1 MTLEQF
7 KQLETFK
14 PIWEF
19 YYKNFYVTANHDLN
33 GLAAHLKETT
43 GFSTDMNCNAC
54 KEQVI
59 RLGRNLYEENAKQYE
74 NITAEKQPKQSTS
87 NKRR

>member
-1 MTLEQF
+1 MTQETF

-19 YYKNFYVTANHDLN
+19 YFANFYVTSNHDLN
-33 GLAAHLKETT
+33 GLAEWLKTNT

-59 RLGRNLYEENAKQYE
+59 RLGRNIYEENKQNYE
-74 NITAEKQPKQSTS
+74 QETQPKPQI
-87 NKRR
+87 NRKRKGN

>member
-7 KQLETFK
+7 NQLVTFK

-19 YYKNFYVTANHDLN
+19 YYSNFYVTANHDLN
-33 GLAAHLKETT
+33 GLAEWLKNNT
-43 GFSTDMNCNAC
+43 GFSTDMSCNAC

-59 RLGRNLYEENAKQYE
+59 RTGRNLYEENKQYE
-74 NITAEKQPKQSTS
+74 QETQPKPQSGR
-87 NKRR
+87 KRKGN

>member
-19 YYKNFYVTANHDLN
+19 YFSNFYLQQSHNLN
-33 GLAAHLKETT
+33 GLADWLKDNT
-43 GFSTDMNCNAC
+43 GYSTDMNCNAC

-59 RLGRNLYEENAKQYE
+59 RIARNLYEENKKEYG
-74 NITAEKQPKQSTS
+74 
-87 NKRR
+87 KRKK

>member
-7 KQLETFK
+7 NQLATFK

-19 YYKNFYVTANHDLN
+19 YYKNFYVTSNHDLN

-59 RLGRNLYEENAKQYE
+59 RLGRNLYEEN
-74 NITAEKQPKQSTS
+74 EKNYGTQPKQESP
-87 NKRR
+87 KQRGGR

>member
-1 MTLEQF
+1 MTLDQF

-14 PIWEF
+14 LIWEF
-19 YYKNFYVTANHDLN
+19 YYKNFYVTADHNLN
-33 GLAAHLKETT
+33 GLAAFLKDTI

-59 RLGRNLYEENAKQYE
+59 RLGRNLYEENEKNYE
-74 NITAEKQPKQSTS
+74 PKQR
-87 NKRR
+87 KRTKAE

>member
-1 MTLEQF
+1 MTQETF

-19 YYKNFYVTANHDLN
+19 YFANFYVTSNHDLN
-33 GLAAHLKETT
+33 GLADWLKTNT

-59 RLGRNLYEENAKQYE
+59 RLGRNIYEENQKEYGTQSE
-74 NITAEKQPKQSTS
+74 QESPK
-87 NKRR
+87 